1 VSIHV
6 LFVVMALSGVA
17 LIGVAVTVFVR
28 VRWQW
33 KSQRAGV
40 VRPEEAAG
48 KSGEES
54 LPPAPRR

>member
-1 VSIHV
+1 VSIQV

-28 VRWQW
+28 VRRQW

-40 VRPEEAAG
+40 IRPEETVG
-48 KSGEES
+48 KGVEES
-54 LPPAPRR
+54 LPPASRR